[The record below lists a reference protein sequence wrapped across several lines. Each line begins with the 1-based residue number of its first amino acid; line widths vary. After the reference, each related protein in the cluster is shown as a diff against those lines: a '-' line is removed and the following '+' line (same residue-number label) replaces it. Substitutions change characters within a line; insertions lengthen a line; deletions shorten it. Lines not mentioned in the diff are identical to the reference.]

1 VHRAAESC
9 VEREIPTRVVVVVL
23 DVNIIAIPIPI
34 AAVRDIIGRDDPV
47 GAGASAPVMYL
58 FNGLL
63 LLLFA
68 ASVFRVFGGAVAQG
82 ALLFVLIDPSV
93 AAHWPVV
100 MTDLPVGLLSVTRVL
115 ACIELLRNWTWANVG
130 LLSITPGLA
139 L

>member
-1 VHRAAESC
+1 
-9 VEREIPTRVVVVVL
+9 
-23 DVNIIAIPIPI
+23 
-34 AAVRDIIGRDDPV
+34 
-47 GAGASAPVMYL
+47 MYL

-68 ASVFRVFGGAVAQG
+68 A
-82 ALLFVLIDPSV
+82 FVLIDLSV

-100 MTDLPVGLLSVTRVL
+100 MTDLPVGLLSVTRML

-139 L
+139 LLKTCARPVTGHSPESD